1 MTAPGSATATESPE
15 HRALAA
21 LGLFPFLDAAAL
33 NDEYAEAHEE
43 HRTGRHPAWL
53 LVAVAVL
60 SALVLI
66 AASQTAANSTAD
78 AQQRR
83 DLINQITQRKRALNA
98 VNASIKSTQAEINSL
113 EAGLSSNQQLSASTR
128 NRLGRWGTE
137 SGVWAVSGPGVE
149 VIVDNAPKSAGS
161 RGIVQDRDL
170 QELVNGLWQ
179 VGAEAISIN
188 GQRITNLTAIRTAGA
203 AITVNYQSL
212 TPPYVVDAIGDPA
225 TMPARFVAT
234 DSGAAWLDLQ
244 QQLGMVFSI
253 TTKSQLNLGAATLP
267 ALRFARVLVE
277 SGISGGSAP

>member
-1 MTAPGSATATESPE
+1 MTAPGSTTATESPE

-21 LGLFPFLDAAAL
+21 LGLFPFLDAATL

-53 LVAVAVL
+53 LVAVIVL

-83 DLINQITQRKRALNA
+83 ELISQLNQRKAALNQ
-98 VNASIKSTQAEINSL
+98 VSSEIKSTQTDINNL
-113 EAGLSSNQQLSASTR
+113 ESGLSSNQQLSGSTR
-128 NRLGRWGTE
+128 GRLGRWGTQ
-137 SGVWAVSGPGVE
+137 SGVSGVSGPGVE

-161 RGIVQDRDL
+161 RGVVQDRDL
-170 QELVNGLWQ
+170 QQLVNGLWQ
-179 VGAEAISIN
+179 VGAEAISVN
-188 GQRITNLTAIRTAGA
+188 GQRITSLTAIRTAGA

-212 TPPYVVDAIGDPA
+212 TPPYVVDAIGNPA
-225 TMPARFVAT
+225 TMPAQFAAT

-253 TTKSQLNLGAATLP
+253 TTKSELNLGAATLP
-267 ALRFARVLVE
+267 TLRFAKVLVE